1 MARHLRVVRTQA
13 EDEAVALA
21 SVQQI
26 ARQVPST
33 MVRTYRWDGDEGEAL
48 FSVINDLVMDGITID
63 RIVCAIDI
71 DGVGLAYLDWLG
83 RQG

>member
-1 MARHLRVVRTQA
+1 
-13 EDEAVALA
+13 
-21 SVQQI
+21 
-26 ARQVPST
+26 